1 MRNIL
6 ACSVAA
12 VAAMAFGSAASAAD
26 LPQGQYQPVPP
37 QYQGQPPADY
47 GYGQPPVEQGYPP
60 PQYGYGYPP
69 PPPVTYYQE
78 AVPPVVVVPRPY
90 YPRPY
95 YGPVYGGG
103 YPYRWGYG
111 PHVARGYEH
120 WGHGYRR
127 W

>member
-6 ACSVAA
+6 TCSVAA
-12 VAAMAFGSAASAAD
+12 VAAMAFGGAASAAD
-26 LPQGQYQPVPP
+26 LPQGQYQPAPP
-37 QYQGQPPADY
+37 QYQGPPPADY

-69 PPPVTYYQE
+69 PPVAYYQD
-78 AVPPVVVVPRPY
+78 VPPVVVVPRPY

-95 YGPVYGGG
+95 YGAVYGGS
-103 YPYRWGYG
+103 PYRWGYG
-111 PHVARGYEH
+111 PYVARGYGHYEH
-120 WGHGYRR
+120 WGRGYRR